1 MRPHTRG
8 AGPWRVDNAS
18 RRPWSA
24 QPGQTEGRGPRRS
37 ETRSPVSGLTQ
48 ARFRRPARP
57 GRGVRRAAARVREQ
71 PSVKPSASA
80 PGSRAAEALRRRA
93 LGATSGEAQRSTVA
107 AEASVRA
114 RPRFSSALRWGPWL
128 ALSIAAA
135 FGAVLAG
142 SALATAGCA
151 LALAGAATLLG
162 WFAGESRRIALYE
175 EVEGRSTELR
185 RALTELEIAHAE
197 TVRRLSMAVEF
208 RDEDTGAHIERIGRF
223 SRLLAEQIGMEKEF
237 CERLFHAAP
246 LHDVGKVAI
255 PDAILLKPGPLTPEE
270 RAIVE
275 THAEEG
281 YRLVAGSSSS
291 ILDMAATIALSHQ
304 EKWDGSGYPRGLKG
318 EAIPIEGRIVA
329 VADVF
334 DALTSDRVYRK
345 AFSVDD
351 AIEMMREQR
360 GRHFDPVLLDAF
372 MEVLGRSGPDAR
384 EEERLDPDALVESTL
399 ETFATALERGDA
411 EMAEGAIATAIEDGI
426 SPTTLHAE
434 VIGPALRRLDV
445 LSASG
450 ELSADTEH
458 RANTI
463 VRRVLATLYRYMTGG
478 TEPTREVVLIAG
490 LKGDEHTLGLQM
502 VHDQLAAA
510 GYQTV
515 FDTDLDGPHVLEL
528 VEGRCPDLVVLGAP
542 SAGEE
547 GLDAAL
553 RALRT
558 SRPEVPIV
566 LSGPAVGGSLPSER
580 GGMRVLER
588 IDQSV
593 EAVEEL
599 LAPAAASAA

>member
-1 MRPHTRG
+1 MREFSVNGVLQEGLLQRLQGRPDAVPPLDARRRLLNGG
-8 AGPWRVDNAS
+8 AMADGSS
-18 RRPWSA
+18 RRPA
-24 QPGQTEGRGPRRS
+24 
-37 ETRSPVSGLTQ
+37 SG
-48 ARFRRPARP
+48 
-57 GRGVRRAAARVREQ
+57 GAAGN
-71 PSVKPSASA
+71 PD
-80 PGSRAAEALRRRA
+80 GGHGGRRA
-93 LGATSGEAQRSTVA
+93 LPAMLVGC
-107 AEASVRA
+107 
-114 RPRFSSALRWGPWL
+114 AL
-128 ALSIAAA
+128 AIAAVV
-135 FGAVLAG
+135 G
-142 SALATAGCA
+142 
-151 LALAGAATLLG
+151 LALAGASAAAAACAAVLALAALAIG
-162 WFAGESRRIALYE
+162 WGFGERGMAALE
-175 EVEGRSTELR
+175 DEVETRTSELK
-185 RALTELEIAHAE
+185 RALSELEIAQAE
-197 TVRRLSMAVEF
+197 TVQRLSMAVEF

-223 SRLLAEQIGMEKEF
+223 SVLLAEHIGMDAEF
-237 CERLFHAAP
+237 CERLRHAAP

-281 YRLVAGSSSS
+281 HRLVRGSSSS

-351 AIEMMREQR
+351 AIQMMREQR

-384 EEERLDPDALVESTL
+384 AELRSDPAALVESTL

-445 LSASG
+445 LSEAG

-458 RANTI
+458 RAATI

-478 TEPTREVVLIAG
+478 TEPTRELVLLAAI
-490 LKGDEHTLGLQM
+490 KGDEHTLGLQM

-510 GYQTV
+510 GYQTD
-515 FDTDLDGPHVLEL
+515 FDTDLDGARLLEL
-528 VEGRCPDLVVLGAP
+528 VESRRPGLVVIGATN
-542 SAGEE
+542 AGESE
-547 GLDAAL
+547 ELDAAL
-553 RALRT
+553 RQLRG
-558 SRPEVPIV
+558 SHPGVPVV
-566 LSGPAVGGSLPSER
+566 LCAPAVGGSLPRER
-580 GGMRVLER
+580 SGMRVLER

-599 LAPAAASAA
+599 LAGAAAAA